1 MTNRV
6 VFDLVAKRAEEAQAK
21 ATSLASPV
29 KFETAAGNIL
39 YAANRIKELEEQ
51 VEALTKINAQLCN
64 ILEDKGL
71 SKEEIQKIEDYV

>member
-1 MTNRV
+1 MTNRA
-6 VFDLVAKRAEEAQAK
+6 VFALVAKRAEEAQAK

-51 VEALTKINAQLCN
+51 VEDFQSLLILVNASAIQA
-64 ILEDKGL
+64 I
-71 SKEEIQKIEDYV
+71 EELKSLQK

>member
-6 VFDLVAKRAEEAQAK
+6 VFALVAKRAEEAQAK

-39 YAANRIKELEEQ
+39 YAANRIKALEEQ
-51 VEALTKINAQLCN
+51 VEALTKISNDWKASAIQA
-64 ILEDKGL
+64 I
-71 SKEEIQKIEDYV
+71 EELKSLQK